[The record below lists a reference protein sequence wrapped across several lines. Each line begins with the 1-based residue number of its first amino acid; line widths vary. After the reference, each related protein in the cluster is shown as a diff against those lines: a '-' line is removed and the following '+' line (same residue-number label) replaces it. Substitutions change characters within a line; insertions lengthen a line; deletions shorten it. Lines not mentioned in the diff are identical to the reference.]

1 MPAATPMKAS
11 DIQKLTPT
19 RFVSNLPDTSDETI
33 ELLQLFD
40 GHFEIHKVLDADEQE
55 GKDKFF
61 YAYKVSVELLD
72 FLKSEDGQAMRKFLQ
87 QSKD

>member
-1 MPAATPMKAS
+1 MKAS

-40 GHFEIHKVLDADEQE
+40 GHFEIHKVLDEEQE